1 MKNFKILIA
10 VVAVL
15 LVATANARAISAD
28 SIYCNDG
35 TTVSVPVLIDDV
47 SDAALIMLT
56 VNYDSTIV
64 VFQGA
69 VAGDVTDKS
78 EFFYASDDSG
88 RLLAVAPK
96 LVKDSGGGVICYL
109 KFHVRQGTSG
119 QFSDIAI
126 ASAQVCASDGVR
138 DLSVTNPI
146 QIKQGMIK
154 VHSSIADVARLEE
167 VFVLWGASEVG
178 HVTLAA
184 GDRIKA
190 ADNKKPIKTQSVN
203 ASGTI
208 PVEAPPN
215 GWQTGSYALLST
227 TTPGLVFAISDAD
240 SVSYRSEVESGITT
254 YYANIVMEGQV
265 VVNFDDEDISSEVA
279 GQIRTLLE
287 ETLAE
292 NPAVTHLAVRGDKE
306 VVSVS
311 ADLGIAPQ
319 VDITGTE
326 MTATYKPPKLSIVA
340 FDPDTGV
347 VRIKVIPG
355 EGNSIRTVLATGCI
369 HVYGTS
375 NLGEKMRHI
384 SGVQFDLAPYLQEGT
399 KGEADLTVSLG
410 SHTFLKVKASATY
423 TEIEE

>member
-10 VVAVL
+10 AIVAL
-15 LVATANARAISAD
+15 LATTTNARTISAD

-35 TTVSVPVLIDDV
+35 TTVSVPVQIDDV

-69 VAGDVTDKS
+69 TAGDVVDKS

-88 RLLAVAPK
+88 RLMTVAPK
-96 LVKDSGGGVICYL
+96 LVKDSGGGTICHL

-119 QFSDIAI
+119 QFSDITI

-138 DLSVTNPI
+138 DLSVDNPI

-154 VHSSIADVARLEE
+154 VHAVADDVTRLEE
-167 VFVLWGASEVG
+167 AFVLWGASEVG
-178 HVTLAA
+178 NVTLAST
-184 GDRIKA
+184 DRIKA
-190 ADNKKPIKTQSVN
+190 ADNKKPIKAQSVN
-203 ASGTI
+203 VSGAI
-208 PVEAPPN
+208 SVEAPPN

-227 TTPGLVFAISDAD
+227 VTSSLTFSIDGVD
-240 SVSYRSEVESGITT
+240 SVSYRTEVESGITT
-254 YYANIVMEGQV
+254 YYADVVMEGQV
-265 VVNFDDEDISSEVA
+265 AVDFDDEDVSAEVA

-292 NPAVTHLAVRGDKE
+292 NPTVTHLAVKGDKD

-311 ADLGIAPQ
+311 ADLGIAPH

-326 MTATYKPPKLSIVA
+326 MTATYAPPKLSIVA

-375 NLGEKMRHI
+375 NLGEKMRHV
-384 SGVQFDLAPYLQEGT
+384 SGIQFDLAPYLQEGT

-410 SHTFLKVKASATY
+410 SHTFLKVKASTTY